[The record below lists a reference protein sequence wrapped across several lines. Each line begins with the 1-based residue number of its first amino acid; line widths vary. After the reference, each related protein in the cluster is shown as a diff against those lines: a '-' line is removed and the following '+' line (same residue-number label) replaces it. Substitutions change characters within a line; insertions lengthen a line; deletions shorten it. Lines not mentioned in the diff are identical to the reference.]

1 MLVYQ
6 RVNSCWHLARS
17 GSDSSLCF
25 DTSDL
30 GGEST
35 RRGQNRG
42 FTPFQRTSCRAN
54 VFSYSMFLSLKIH
67 ICSYIQYVHIY
78 IYKWVCISSLPLSLA
93 SGWFSWEQIWKSP
106 MCQVSKRR
114 TNEPILWVDHMLEA
128 EYFKWMRYIYIFQ
141 HVSTIFNSSVD
152 TPSFNVLGSI
162 Q

>member
-1 MLVYQ
+1 MVIFNSKLLVYQ

-35 RRGQNRG
+35 RRGQNWG

-54 VFSYSMFLSLKIH
+54 VLSYSMFLSLKIH

-78 IYKWVCISSLPLSLA
+78 IYIYINGYVFLLSLSLSLRVGFPEIK
-93 SGWFSWEQIWKSP
+93 SGSHQCVR
-106 MCQVSKRR
+106 CQKDAQMSRFCGWITCWRLNTSNGCV
-114 TNEPILWVDHMLEA
+114 I
-128 EYFKWMRYIYIFQ
+128 YIYIYFNMFQ
-141 HVSTIFNSSVD
+141 LYSTH
-152 TPSFNVLGSI
+152 P
-162 Q
+162 